1 MWTQSYRTV
10 QYFCVRMVF
19 YISIRKSML
28 HLDYMGFWH
37 LLTISMS
44 IKLSSYYLVKE
55 PMFSFW
61 DHMDIRYSYMII
73 CKLI

>member
-1 MWTQSYRTV
+1 
-10 QYFCVRMVF
+10 
-19 YISIRKSML
+19 ML